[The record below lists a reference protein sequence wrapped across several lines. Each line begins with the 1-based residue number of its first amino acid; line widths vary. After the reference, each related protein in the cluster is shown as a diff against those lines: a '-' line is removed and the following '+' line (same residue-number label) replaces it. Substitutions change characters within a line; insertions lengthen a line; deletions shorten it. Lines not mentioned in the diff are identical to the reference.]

1 MLNRTPLR
9 RNLMLITACVV
20 LAAALLSAG
29 FVAWALTPLGPSPE
43 ALEAL
48 KSDSEVG
55 VTEAPYGWVFAATD
69 DDPVTGFI
77 LYPGGRVDPR
87 SYAPFA
93 RDLAMHGHAV
103 IVVPM
108 RLNLAVLSPDRAAD
122 VIAANPSIRSWTIG
136 GHSLGGTMAAAYA
149 QKAPKSIDAL
159 ALLASYPAK
168 STDLSSSD
176 ISVISLYGTRDGVL
190 SAESFKQ
197 AVPRLPDST
206 EFVPIEGGNHA
217 QFGSYGSQ
225 PGDNRAEVDAQTQ
238 MESAVDAV
246 ATMMRPLRL
255 RVR

>member
-1 MLNRTPLR
+1 MLNRTPRKRTLV
-9 RNLMLITACVV
+9 LITACTV
-20 LAAALLSAG
+20 LTAALLSAG

-48 KSDSEVG
+48 SSDSEVH
-55 VTEAPYGWVFAATD
+55 VTEAPYGWLFEATD
-69 DDPVTGFI
+69 DTPVTGFI

-103 IVVPM
+103 VIVPM
-108 RLNLAVLSPDRAAD
+108 RFNLAVLSPNRAAD
-122 VIAANPSIRSWTIG
+122 VLAANPDIRSWAIG

-149 QKAPKSIDAL
+149 QEDSRSIDAL

-176 ISVISLYGTRDGVL
+176 ISVVSIYGTRDGVL

-197 AVPRLPDST
+197 AVPRLPDAT

-225 PGDNRAEVDAQTQ
+225 PGDNQAEIDAQTQ
-238 MESAVDAV
+238 MESAVDVV